1 MMKYSFQN
9 KLNIKVS
16 VNEDVFYD
24 EDTNTIYIPLKKKD
38 VLLELIKNYRYAN
51 LIIKS
56 SCLIDKD
63 VLFAIRNNQNL
74 FSITLGCSEDVY
86 VLTRNDFLLLN
97 ESESL
102 FNINTEAVEGK
113 YSFSE
118 MEYLTYFRK
127 NVVGF
132 YKIADF
138 YTSSIFHFHTSLSDE
153 EIKRVSKY
161 INNNSR
167 IFFDYDNLDNIIK
180 VIEALKGRN
189 IEFNLPLFKDNSF
202 YLEQFKDVMDENI
215 YIQGMMDLKQYLY
228 LDSYL
233 ESMVKDIK
241 SSSLSSFESYLAI
254 YTIVTHYKNY
264 LENHLVLNDARK
276 LEYILF
282 NDYIVCEGF
291 CVLAEALLNKL
302 GIPAVRVGVEVY
314 KEKEEVSL
322 EEQYYLNREQIKNK
336 EGNVGYHTRIMV
348 NMNDDKYDIHGIYM
362 ADATWDNDLEH
373 HYFNHALLT
382 FYEVGLE
389 NVSFYENDLCIFDV
403 QNSEEFLEKIDK
415 HPSAIST
422 FIRIIKQIDKI
433 YYEHLDKMYDLDG
446 SNRKM
451 LLDIY
456 HYILLHTKNRVSSE
470 KFMDAFKVLFPFIY
484 KMDDK
489 KINEYIIK
497 IGEENKRRD
506 SLFFKGGR

>member
-1 MMKYSFQN
+1 MYFL
-9 KLNIKVS
+9 KLQTGKPRFIPICHPES
-16 VNEDVFYD
+16 
-24 EDTNTIYIPLKKKD
+24 DTAVPRLPPRRPL
-38 VLLELIKNYRYAN
+38 R
-51 LIIKS
+51 
-56 SCLIDKD
+56 
-63 VLFAIRNNQNL
+63 Q
-74 FSITLGCSEDVY
+74 
-86 VLTRNDFLLLN
+86 
-97 ESESL
+97 
-102 FNINTEAVEGK
+102 EG
-113 YSFSE
+113 
-118 MEYLTYFRK
+118 R
-127 NVVGF
+127 
-132 YKIADF
+132 
-138 YTSSIFHFHTSLSDE
+138 
-153 EIKRVSKY
+153 
-161 INNNSR
+161 
-167 IFFDYDNLDNIIK
+167 
-180 VIEALKGRN
+180 
-189 IEFNLPLFKDNSF
+189 
-202 YLEQFKDVMDENI
+202 Q
-215 YIQGMMDLKQYLY
+215 QLKQNFRIPGSIPV
-228 LDSYL
+228 D
-233 ESMVKDIK
+233 
-241 SSSLSSFESYLAI
+241 F
-254 YTIVTHYKNY
+254 H
-264 LENHLVLNDARK
+264 VLPC
-276 LEYILF
+276 Y
-282 NDYIVCEGF
+282 
-291 CVLAEALLNKL
+291 
-302 GIPAVRVGVEVY
+302 
-314 KEKEEVSL
+314 
-322 EEQYYLNREQIKNK
+322 
-336 EGNVGYHTRIMV
+336 IMV

-415 HPSAIST
+415 HPSAIFT